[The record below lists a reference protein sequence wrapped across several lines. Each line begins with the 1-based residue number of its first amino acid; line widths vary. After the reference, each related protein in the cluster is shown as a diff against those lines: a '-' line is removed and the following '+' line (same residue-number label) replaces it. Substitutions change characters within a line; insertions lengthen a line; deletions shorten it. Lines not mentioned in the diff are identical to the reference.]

1 MIIVREKATK
11 LVIFSFEDSAV
22 VELSASGL
30 SGDTLAICVD
40 SENHEIVE
48 GVVKPPFWCDMVL
61 SYDSASGWAIADES
75 NILKSLEEIKAEMN
89 SEIYEI
95 KTAIRKGYFTH
106 SGITVNIEDALPML
120 QVADNN
126 PIPLRQILTKDG
138 VAAELTPTQIT
149 DFLSAMIEY
158 VQTESETKG
167 FNKVNAVN
175 AATAF
180 SELPMDIHSDWPVD
194 PS

>member
-11 LVIFSFEDSAV
+11 LVIFLFEDSAV

-30 SGDTLAICVD
+30 YGDTLAICVD

-48 GVVKPPFWCDMVL
+48 GVVKPPFWSARAF
-61 SYDSASGWAIADES
+61 SYDSAWAIADES
-75 NILKSLEEIKAEMN
+75 WIVESLDEIKAEMN

-106 SGITVNIEDALPML
+106 SGITVNIEDSLPML

-149 DFLSAMIEY
+149 DFLSAMTEY

-175 AATAF
+175 AATAY
-180 SELPMDIHSDWPVD
+180 SELPMDIHSDWHT
-194 PS
+194 